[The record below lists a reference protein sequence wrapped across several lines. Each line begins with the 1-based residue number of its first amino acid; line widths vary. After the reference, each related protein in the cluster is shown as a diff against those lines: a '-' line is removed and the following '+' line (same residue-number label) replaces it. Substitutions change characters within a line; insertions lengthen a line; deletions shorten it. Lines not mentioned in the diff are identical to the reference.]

1 MMKLAIEQQI
11 NSAKRLTN
19 LSTVLALCFYSA
31 TFCSAY
37 PNGGPDIACETM
49 FPSGHGNAPQE
60 TPPPYQ
66 IVPVK
71 TAYRPGETISVI
83 LEAKKGF
90 FTGIY
95 VQAHSSSCPYNSSR
109 LPVGV
114 FTSLD
119 REFQTRHCYGI
130 VHSTLTQTNARI
142 KIKERIFWTA
152 PVKPAGDVV
161 IKATFVKDVNTFWTD
176 VYSSVLFDLR
186 ASQKECIH
194 DDVSKHNFTT
204 LISSPVT
211 HELRTTQPII
221 TETQHVGLSL
231 APHHINA
238 AAKNNEC
245 SKPHIVMMSIFLG
258 MWTSKT
264 FVYSSL

>member
-1 MMKLAIEQQI
+1 MPNDANGYSKTLLNSYLQNFIRSLEHFINGKTLRKKKTLKILSLSKIIGSKKL
-11 NSAKRLTN
+11 KRIIAN
-19 LSTVLALCFYSA
+19 L
-31 TFCSAY
+31 
-37 PNGGPDIACETM
+37 
-49 FPSGHGNAPQE
+49 
-60 TPPPYQ
+60 
-66 IVPVK
+66 
-71 TAYRPGETISVI
+71 
-83 LEAKKGF
+83 
-90 FTGIY
+90 
-95 VQAHSSSCPYNSSR
+95 PYNSAAVVKNEDDCISQTPFFLSIPF
-109 LPVGV
+109 LPSLFFLFFSSLCFFV
-114 FTSLD
+114 FF
-119 REFQTRHCYGI
+119 R
-130 VHSTLTQTNARI
+130 
-142 KIKERIFWTA
+142 
-152 PVKPAGDVV
+152 
-161 IKATFVKDVNTFWTD
+161 ATFVKDVNTFWTD